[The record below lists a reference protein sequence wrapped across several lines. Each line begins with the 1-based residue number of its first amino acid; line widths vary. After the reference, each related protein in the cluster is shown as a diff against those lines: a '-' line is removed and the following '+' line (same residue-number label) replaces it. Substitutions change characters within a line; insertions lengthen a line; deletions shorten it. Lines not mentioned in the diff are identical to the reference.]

1 MKDRN
6 GNERHYTCHRCT
18 RGTRLGLVSSHASRA
33 GRMTSCVHA
42 FAMRV
47 AAERQAAELLGTT
60 FPDIDTT
67 DYDEDA

>member
-1 MKDRN
+1 
-6 GNERHYTCHRCT
+6 
-18 RGTRLGLVSSHASRA
+18 
-33 GRMTSCVHA
+33 MTSCVHA